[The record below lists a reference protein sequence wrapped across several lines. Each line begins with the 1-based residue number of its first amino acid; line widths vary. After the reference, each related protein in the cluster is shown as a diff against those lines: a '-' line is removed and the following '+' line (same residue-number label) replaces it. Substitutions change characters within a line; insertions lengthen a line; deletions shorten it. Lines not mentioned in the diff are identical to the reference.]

1 MNHPSKSKKKST
13 SDQSA
18 TEAER
23 WLHDKHSW
31 DDPAESAD
39 GHVGSAEHPSLA
51 ADKVQQAYTLT
62 GLESDSEAEEEQVD
76 QHHLQQQKKQ
86 KGKAKQ
92 GQKRDANPSPSN
104 PFDSL
109 VRPKQKDGVASG
121 QTAAATENLMSSD
134 VEQSADADRLDTEAG
149 ASGEGHRA
157 DPVLPFDYAAA
168 RAKAPGLEMS
178 LGPAETGGGRRGG
191 RGRGRGRGRDGS
203 RGGRDGGR
211 GGRGRGMLQFLHYA
225 STFITMA
232 NFHCVLYKNIE
243 HLHETNCANPVSI
256 VSPSSFEGLRDAHL
270 HACNTHRCVSCIAAD
285 CCACARVPQC
295 LLGPSCR

>member
-1 MNHPSKSKKKST
+1 MDHPSKSKKKST

-23 WLHDKHSW
+23 WSHDKHSW

-39 GHVGSAEHPSLA
+39 DHVGSADHPSLA
-51 ADKVQQAYTLT
+51 ADKVQQAYKIT
-62 GLESDSEAEEEQVD
+62 GLESDSEAEEGQID

-92 GQKRDANPSPSN
+92 GQRRDANPSPSN

-134 VEQSADADRLDTEAG
+134 VEQSGDADRLDTEVG
-149 ASGEGHRA
+149 ASGEGQRA

-168 RAKAPGLEMS
+168 RAEAPGLEMS

-191 RGRGRGRGRDGS
+191 RGRGRGRGRDGG

-211 GGRGRGMLQFLHYA
+211 GGRGRGMLQF
-225 STFITMA
+225 ST
-232 NFHCVLYKNIE
+232 
-243 HLHETNCANPVSI
+243 S
-256 VSPSSFEGLRDAHL
+256 SPSPISIASCTETLSTALRPI
-270 HACNTHRCVSCIAAD
+270 VQI
-285 CCACARVPQC
+285 Q
-295 LLGPSCR
+295 